1 MFMSKSELDPKDRL
15 DLLASLEALLG
26 CMKVLHATVGS
37 VMADVAA
44 IRSTVFEDPV
54 ELAAYR
60 ANLRL
65 AAAPGKPAVDE
76 ALSSYEDF
84 LQDIVESPD
93 YTN

>member
-1 MFMSKSELDPKDRL
+1 MSKSELDPKDRI

-26 CMKVLHATVGS
+26 CMKALHATVGS

-60 ANLRL
+60 ANLRF
-65 AAAPGKPAVDE
+65 AVAPGKPAVEE
-76 ALSSYEDF
+76 ALSAYDDF
-84 LQDIVESPD
+84 PPEIIESPE